1 MRNAKNSA
9 QECPPDSRIEAM
21 LRIIG
26 TIIRFYFL
34 MVFVYMICIF
44 IAGPKNAALWFVIVS
59 LTLGGLTVYGM
70 ILRHRQ
76 R

>member
-1 MRNAKNSA
+1 
-9 QECPPDSRIEAM
+9 M

-34 MVFVYMICIF
+34 MLFVYMLCNLF
-44 IAGPKNAALWFVIVS
+44 AGPKNAVLWFVIAS
-59 LTLGGLTVYGM
+59 LTLGGFTVYGM
-70 ILRHRQ
+70 IIRHRQ